1 MEDFLKDLI
10 GPALVAIVSF
20 LAITMQVKAG
30 SRNISKQIREQI
42 NADRDQRFWN
52 IRLDSIIELHLVF
65 TESSDIL
72 TQGRIREVN
81 DRLYPVI
88 MNISTLFK
96 NEAFIGN
103 AKNAFEILLTEKDGV
118 PLPLEEYLRYG
129 NLIIETIDAGLTE
142 LGAFELSASQGLP

>member
-42 NADRDQRFWN
+42 NADRDQRFRN

-72 TQGRIREVN
+72 T
-81 DRLYPVI
+81 
-88 MNISTLFK
+88 
-96 NEAFIGN
+96 
-103 AKNAFEILLTEKDGV
+103 
-118 PLPLEEYLRYG
+118 
-129 NLIIETIDAGLTE
+129 
-142 LGAFELSASQGLP
+142 